1 MAVPIKKP
9 GIPSIYTQDLHLA
22 AALTAMKENIET
34 ITGARPKTSPLTQLA
49 STADLSAVIGKINE
63 VIARINYT
71 GE

>member
-22 AALTAMKENIET
+22 SALTAMKENIEI
-34 ITGARPKTSPLTQLA
+34 ITGARAKTAPVSKLA
-49 STADLSAVIGKINE
+49 DTADLTAVISKINE

>member
-1 MAVPIKKP
+1 MAVPVKKP

-22 AALTAMKENIET
+22 AALTAMKENIEI
-34 ITGARPKTSPLTQLA
+34 ITGARAKTTTITQLPA
-49 STADLSAVIGKINE
+49 TADLAAVISKINE

>member
-1 MAVPIKKP
+1 MAVPTKKP

-22 AALTAMKENIET
+22 AVLTAMKENIEI
-34 ITGARPKTSPLTQLA
+34 ITGARAKTTTITPLA
-49 STADLSAVIGKINE
+49 SSADLTAVISKINE